1 MSEQDKSP
9 GAPIPEEEKPDAT
22 ESKGEE
28 PGASEGDA
36 EELGRLRLESESLL
50 REQLE
55 EALREKDQF
64 RAMAQRAQADLVNYR
79 RRAAEEMDELR
90 RAANS
95 HLLLQLLSF
104 LDDLDRALALVPDDA
119 VAPGWMEGLQLVRR
133 NMDNILDLEG
143 VSKIEAEGKPFEPW
157 EFEAVQYQETED
169 AEEGRVIEVVRNGY
183 MHHDKVLRAA
193 QVVVA
198 KRPEP
203 QTGQEANEQEE
214 Q

>member
-1 MSEQDKSP
+1 MSEKDQPP
-9 GAPIPEEEKPDAT
+9 GAPVPEEEKPDAS

-28 PGASEGDA
+28 PGATEGEV
-36 EELGRLRLESESLL
+36 EELLGLASESLL

-79 RRAAEEMDELR
+79 RRAGEEMDDLR
-90 RAANS
+90 RTANS
-95 HLLLQLLSF
+95 RLLLQLLSF

-119 VAPGWMEGLQLVRR
+119 VAPGWQEGLRLVRR
-133 NMDNILDLEG
+133 SMDNILDLEG
-143 VSKIEAEGKPFEPW
+143 VSKIEAEGQPFEPW

-183 MHHDKVLRAA
+183 KHHDKLLRAA

-203 QTGQEANEQEE
+203 EKGHEANEQEE

>member
-1 MSEQDKSP
+1 MSEKDNPP
-9 GAPIPEEEKPDAT
+9 GAPVPEEEKPDAS
-22 ESKGEE
+22 ESKGQEL
-28 PGASEGDA
+28 GATEGEV
-36 EELGRLRLESESLL
+36 EELLGLASESLL

-64 RAMAQRAQADLVNYR
+64 RALAQRAQADLVNYR
-79 RRAAEEMDELR
+79 RRAGEEMDDLR
-90 RAANS
+90 RTANTQ
-95 HLLLQLLSF
+95 LLLQLLSF

-119 VAPGWMEGLQLVRR
+119 VAPGWQEGLRLVRR
-133 NMDNILDLEG
+133 SMDNILDLEG
-143 VSKIEAEGKPFEPW
+143 VSKIEAEGQPFEPW

-183 MHHDKVLRAA
+183 KRHDKVLRAA

-203 QTGQEANEQEE
+203 ETGHEANEQEE